1 MIHLVMKDFYVNR
14 KYLLLIS
21 MLVCFILILSGPS
34 SSVAIFAGGFASYSM
49 LIRSCFY
56 DDKDKGDIFLRTLP
70 IKKSVIVLSKYIF
83 LLSMLIIV
91 AVVSLLFSIL
101 INEDFRAYYMSF
113 MFFVPIICF
122 INAIYLPA
130 FFKYGY
136 EKATTYQTLLFLV
149 MIFLPF
155 GFEKIGSLMQMQDF
169 NFLSSIISLITSSS
183 IYTTFLVVCALSLAL
198 LAISYKFS
206 LKLYLAR

>member
-1 MIHLVMKDFYVNR
+1 MIHLVMKDAYVNR
-14 KYLLLIS
+14 KYLLLILI
-21 MLVCFILILSGPS
+21 LVCFILILSGPS
-34 SSVAIFAGGFASYSM
+34 SSVVLFAGGFASYSM

-56 DDKDKGDIFLRTLP
+56 DDKDRGDIFLRTLP
-70 IKKSVIVLSKYIF
+70 IKASTIVLSKYMF

-91 AVVSLLFSIL
+91 SGVSLLLSLL
-101 INEDFRAYYMSF
+101 IKEDLRAYCMSF
-113 MFFVPIICF
+113 MFFIPIISF
-122 INAIYLPA
+122 INAVYLPV

-136 EKATTYQTLLFLV
+136 EKATTCQTLLFLI

-155 GFEKIGSLMQMQDF
+155 GFEKIGSLMQVRDF

-183 IYTTFLVVCALSLAL
+183 IYTTFLAVCALSLVM

-206 LKLYLAR
+206 LKLYLAQ